1 MTENRIFLK
10 PDTAG
15 IFFPSG
21 GAMKNLRIVI
31 VTGLSGS
38 GKSTALRSLEDIGFF
53 CVDNLPVMLLP
64 KFLDLQAE
72 VSTEISKIALVMDL
86 RERHFLEKHI
96 EILSK
101 LEKKKYN
108 IEILFLDTNDDLLLR
123 RFSETRRTH
132 PLSEGKTILESIVLE
147 RDKLHELKKMAS
159 NVIDTSDYSVHQL
172 KEHVQR
178 LYLAPGRAKK
188 LLINLISF
196 GYRFGL
202 PPDADIVMDV
212 RFLPNPYFISD
223 LKEHNGNEKA
233 VEEYVMAWDDTR
245 QFLAQ
250 LSEMMKFL
258 VPLYEKE
265 GKSYLN
271 IGIGCTGGR
280 HRSVVIL
287 NQLAKYFSNRDY
299 TTNVSHRDIDRV

>member
-1 MTENRIFLK
+1 
-10 PDTAG
+10 
-15 IFFPSG
+15 
-21 GAMKNLRIVI
+21 MKNLRIVI

-38 GKSTALRSLEDIGFF
+38 GKSTALRALEDIGFF
-53 CVDNLPVMLLP
+53 CVDNLPIMLLP
-64 KFLDLQAE
+64 KFLDLQTEASSE
-72 VSTEISKIALVMDL
+72 VSKIALVMDL

-101 LEKKKYN
+101 LKKRKYN
-108 IEILFLDTNDDLLLR
+108 IEILFLDTSDELLMR

-132 PLSEGKTILESIVLE
+132 PLSKDKTILESINLE
-147 RDKLHELKKMAS
+147 RDKLRELKGMAS
-159 NVIDTSDYSVHQL
+159 NVIDTSDYSVHRL
-172 KEHVQR
+172 KEHVQG
-178 LYLAPGRAKK
+178 LYLAPGKTKK
-188 LLINLISF
+188 LIINLISF

-212 RFLPNPYFISD
+212 RFLPNPYFVKD

-233 VEEYVMAWDDTR
+233 VEEYVMAWDDTG
-245 QFLAQ
+245 QFLTQ
-250 LSEMMKFL
+250 LSKMMTFL

-287 NQLAKYFSNRDY
+287 NQLAKYFTGRNY
-299 TTNVSHRDIDRV
+299 TTNVSHRDIDRA

>member
-1 MTENRIFLK
+1 
-10 PDTAG
+10 
-15 IFFPSG
+15 
-21 GAMKNLRIVI
+21 MKNLRIVI

-64 KFLDLQAE
+64 KFLDLQTE
-72 VSTEISKIALVMDL
+72 VSSEISKIALVMDL

-101 LEKKKYN
+101 LKKKKYN
-108 IEILFLDTNDDLLLR
+108 IEILFLDTKDDLLLR

-172 KEHVQR
+172 KKHVQR

-188 LLINLISF
+188 LRINLISF

-245 QFLAQ
+245 QFVAR
-250 LSEMMKFL
+250 LSEMMTFL

-287 NQLAKYFSNRDY
+287 NQLAKCFSDRDY